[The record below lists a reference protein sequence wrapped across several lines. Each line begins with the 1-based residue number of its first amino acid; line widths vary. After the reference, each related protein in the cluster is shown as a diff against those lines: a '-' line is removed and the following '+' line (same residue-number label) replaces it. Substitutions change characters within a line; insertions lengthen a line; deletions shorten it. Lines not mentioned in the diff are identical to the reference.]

1 MKKLLTISFLFF
13 LTTVGYSQKF
23 MTQNGKI
30 KFFSKAKLENIQAVN
45 NQVSSVVNMDNG
57 DVAFSMLM
65 KSFVFEK
72 ALMQEHFNEKYV
84 ESDKFPK
91 ATFKGNIKAFEKFK
105 LSAKEQQVE
114 IVGKLTIH
122 GVTQNVTIKG
132 VMHQNE
138 KGQIIAHSV
147 FTINLD
153 DYNVAIPSAVSDNI
167 SKTIEITVDMRYEKF

>member
-1 MKKLLTISFLFF
+1 MKKFLTISFFVL
-13 LTTVGYSQKF
+13 LTTVGYGQKF

-45 NQVSSVVNMDNG
+45 NQVSSVINMDNG

-91 ATFKGNIKAFEKFK
+91 ATFKGSIKAFEKFK
-105 LSAKEQQVE
+105 ISSKEQQVE

-132 VMHQNE
+132 VMQQNE